1 MDVQQRKRKYV
12 SVRPD
17 LPGPRTLDL
26 LKRRAEYVSRGAGNN
41 HPLFVERAEGALIA
55 DVDGNTY
62 LDFAGAIGTLNAGH
76 RPPDVVRAIN
86 NQLDRYI
93 HPCFHVGMYEPYVE
107 LAQKLAEIT
116 PGGFAK
122 KALLLSS
129 GAEAVENA
137 VKLARKYTNR
147 PGIVSF
153 VRGFHGRT
161 LLGMSLTSKVKPY
174 KFRMGPFAPATYKAP
189 YPYPLYRPASMT
201 EEEYSQHCV
210 RQFETFLL
218 TEAAPEELAAV
229 IMEPVQGEG
238 GFIVPPASFVRGVYD
253 ICRRHGILFI
263 ADEIQTGFGRTGRLF
278 ASTHFGIE
286 PDMIAL
292 SKSIAAG
299 LPLSAVVGRAEVM
312 DAAEPGEVGGTYGGS
327 PLGCVAALAVIEQME
342 REDLPGRAVRMG
354 ETLRQFFAELAPRH
368 PVIAEVRGLGAMCA
382 IELAHP
388 DDRQPAS
395 ELAARLIRRCF
406 EKGVVLLGA
415 GIYGNVI
422 RFLPPLVMTDE
433 QLQEGLNI
441 VKEALEEL

>member
-1 MDVQQRKRKYV
+1 MDVQQRKYV

-17 LPGPRTLDL
+17 LPGPRTEQL

-41 HPLFVERAEGALIA
+41 HPLFVERAEGALIV

-76 RPPDVVRAIN
+76 RPPEVVRALKE
-86 NQLDRYI
+86 QLDRYI
-93 HPCFHVGMYEPYVE
+93 HPCFHVGMYEPYIE
-107 LAQKLAEIT
+107 LAQKLAAIT
-116 PGGFAK
+116 PGSFAK
-122 KALLLSS
+122 KTLLLSS

-153 VRGFHGRT
+153 TRGFHGRT

-174 KFRMGPFAPATYKAP
+174 KFQMGPYAPATYKAP
-189 YPYPLYRPASMT
+189 YPYPLHRPASMT
-201 EEEYSQHCV
+201 EEEYALHCV
-210 RQFETFLL
+210 SQFESFLL

-263 ADEIQTGFGRTGRLF
+263 ADEIQTGFGRTGEMF

-286 PDMIAL
+286 PDLITL

-312 DAAEPGEVGGTYGGS
+312 DAAAPGEVGGTYGGS
-327 PLGCVAALAVIEQME
+327 PLGCVAALAVIAQME
-342 REDLPGRAVRMG
+342 REDLPGRAVGMG
-354 ETLRQFFAELAPRH
+354 ETLRKYFAELASRH

-388 DDRQPAS
+388 ADGSPAP

-406 EKGVVLLGA
+406 EKGIVLLGA

-433 QLQEGLNI
+433 QLLEGLDI
-441 VKEALEEL
+441 MKEALGEL